1 MEDILKTMAGVF
13 LGEFLWAI
21 VLFTSLYIL
30 IRRTIKRFKNRVLE
44 TGFHISFGG
53 RGFLKGVNPKV
64 NVSAKQAKRFMRYSG
79 NVVNST
85 INRLRN

>member
-21 VLFTSLYIL
+21 VLFIFLYIL
-30 IRRTIKRFKNRVLE
+30 IRRTIRGFKNRILE

-53 RGFLKGVNPKV
+53 RGFLKGVNPEA
-64 NVSAKQAKRFMRYSG
+64 NISAKQAKKFVRYSG
-79 NVVNST
+79 DVVNST

>member
-1 MEDILKTMAGVF
+1 MQDILKTMAGVF

-21 VLFTSLYIL
+21 VLFTFLYIL
-30 IRRTIKRFKNRVLE
+30 IRKTIRGCKRRVLE

-53 RGFLKGVNPKV
+53 RGFLKGVNPDVDLDTSHIKNFV
-64 NVSAKQAKRFMRYSG
+64 QYSG

>member
-1 MEDILKTMAGVF
+1 MQDILKTMAGVF

-21 VLFTSLYIL
+21 VLFTFLYIL
-30 IRRTIKRFKNRVLE
+30 IRKTIRGFKQRVLT
-44 TGFHISFGG
+44 TGFHISFRG
-53 RGFLKGVNPKV
+53 RGFLKGVNPNADV
-64 NVSAKQAKRFMRYSG
+64 NTAHVKNFVRYSG

>member
-1 MEDILKTMAGVF
+1 MEDVLKTMAGVF

-21 VLFTSLYIL
+21 VLFTFLYIL
-30 IRRTIKRFKNRVLE
+30 IRRTIRGFKNRLLE

-53 RGFLKGVNPKV
+53 RGFLRGVNPKV
-64 NVSAKQAKRFMRYSG
+64 NVSTKQAKKFVRYSS